1 MYLLLKQIE
10 IGKQNEF
17 KLFFRPSD
25 DEELNE
31 VLNETV
37 GHSKDLTLEEAL
49 QVVETLKR
57 KSHENLLDAL
67 KLESQIQYEKMNKPP
82 EEEEESEAGKCKK
95 YSVKKG
101 GLGTFTYS

>member
-1 MYLLLKQIE
+1 M
-10 IGKQNEF
+10 
-17 KLFFRPSD
+17 
-25 DEELNE
+25 
-31 VLNETV
+31 

-82 EEEEESEAGKCKK
+82 EEEEESEAGKCK
-95 YSVKKG
+95 
-101 GLGTFTYS
+101 L